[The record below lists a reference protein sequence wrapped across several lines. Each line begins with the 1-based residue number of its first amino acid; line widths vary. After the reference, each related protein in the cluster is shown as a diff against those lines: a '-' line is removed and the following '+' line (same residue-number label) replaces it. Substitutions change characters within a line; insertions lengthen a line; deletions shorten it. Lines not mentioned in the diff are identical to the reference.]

1 MVVNDLK
8 KLVENIKKY
17 KKWKNKITS
26 QLKAV

>member
-8 KLVENIKKY
+8 RLVENRKKY
-17 KKWKNKITS
+17 KKWNNKITS